1 MITFPSWVE
10 GTGRN
15 APNAAELARRRM
27 RYMLVRASIECTE
40 AGTVASLADLCGLPR
55 EHLHY
60 VIRAGGMSP
69 KAAAQVERACG
80 ANVVKREWL
89 IYPLEIE
96 EMSL

>member
-27 RYMLVRASIECTE
+27 RYMLMRASIECTE
-40 AGTVASLADLCGLPR
+40 AGSVASLADLCGLPR

-60 VIRAGGMSP
+60 AIRAGGMSP
-69 KAAAQVERACG
+69 KVCLLYTSPSPRDQRGSRMPSSA
-80 ANVVKREWL
+80 
-89 IYPLEIE
+89 
-96 EMSL
+96 